1 MRIARTQQDKD
12 DCEAII
18 NHPSIRSHVWP
29 GTDYLEAPIDTMDF
43 WLFDGG
49 VIVGEAM
56 GDGEYL
62 CVSAFL
68 PGSRGTN
75 CVVAHRKLMD
85 EYFFKRDALVA
96 YGTIAPD
103 NNKSLGLEKGLG
115 SAIWDCSG
123 RKVSQMSWIQ
133 WALKSRTARDA
144 GRVFKGFGIT
154 DDQSRVLGAFS
165 VCAAN
170 GWVGK
175 GFAQYNKFA
184 KLAGVDELIPVNT
197 RNGLFSI
204 GKGQIKVVVS

>member
-1 MRIARTQQDKD
+1 MHKAISEKDKAE
-12 DCEAII
+12 CESII

-29 GTDYLEAPIDTMDF
+29 GSDYLEAPIDKMDF
-43 WLFDGG
+43 WLFGG
-49 VIVGEAM
+49 GLIACENL

-62 CVSAFL
+62 SVSAFL
-68 PGSRGTN
+68 PEYRGMNT
-75 CVVAHRKLMD
+75 VIAHRKLMD
-85 EYFFKRDALVA
+85 EYFFKRDALVS
-96 YGTIAPD
+96 YGTIDPD
-103 NNKSLGLEKGLG
+103 NTPSLRLEKALG
-115 SAIWDCSG
+115 SPIWDCCG

-165 VCAAN
+165 ICAAN

-184 KLAGVDELIPVNT
+184 KLAGVDELIPVDT
-197 RNGLFSI
+197 RNGLFNI